1 MRGKMFNHCSP
12 QLTMLPVDD
21 LATQAYAAWDL
32 LEYERAAELFEAAAV
47 AEADAASKRGPFAS
61 PDHSF
66 VYRLRAAVCFWDLG
80 RFEAARKTLL
90 EALVFDWKTARL
102 WGDRRDT
109 EMAFVRLLME
119 KAANND
125 RSGFIALWKLATDK
139 GEQSAVPFPFVIL
152 HQKQLLRACVNLD
165 FKDGCR
171 QIKLRIDPKRLKAD
185 HELQLLVG
193 QSE

>member
-1 MRGKMFNHCSP
+1 
-12 QLTMLPVDD
+12 MLPVDD
-21 LATQAYAAWDL
+21 LVTQAYAAWDL
-32 LEYERAAELFEAAAV
+32 LELERAAEFFDSAAV
-47 AEADAASKRGPFAS
+47 AEADAASKRGPFAL

-66 VYRLRAAVCFWDLG
+66 VYRLRSAVCLWDLG
-80 RFEAARKTLL
+80 RFDAARKTLL

-119 KAANND
+119 KAANAD

-139 GEQSAVPFPFVIL
+139 GEQLAVPFPFVIP
-152 HQKQLLRACVNLD
+152 HQKQLLRACVILD

-171 QIKLRIDPKRLKAD
+171 QIRSRIDPKRLKAD
-185 HELQLLVG
+185 HELQMLVG

>member
-1 MRGKMFNHCSP
+1 
-12 QLTMLPVDD
+12 MLPVDD
-21 LATQAYAAWDL
+21 LVTQAYAAWDL
-32 LEYERAAELFEAAAV
+32 LELERAAELFEAAAV
-47 AEADAASKRGPFAS
+47 AESDAASKRGPFAL

-66 VYRLRAAVCFWDLG
+66 VYRLRAAVCLWDLG
-80 RFEAARKTLL
+80 SFEAARKTLL

-119 KAANND
+119 KAANAD
-125 RSGFIALWKLATDK
+125 RTGFIALWKSASNK
-139 GEQSAVPFPFVIL
+139 GEQLAVPFPFVIP

-171 QIKLRIDPKRLKAD
+171 QIRSRIDPKRLRAD
-185 HELQLLVG
+185 HELQMLVG
-193 QSE
+193 QSDGV